1 MKIGILVTNIGNF
14 GAKGLYNSQ
23 EIGMAKSLNNDG
35 HSVEIYKYLDNK
47 VQTSVE
53 ESKIREGINIKY
65 IPVKSIGTHGISNL
79 SEIETDIDYLIYF
92 SDIQWMLSKVNKW
105 CLKNNIELIPYVGVI
120 ESNSLNIK
128 TKFIANIIAF
138 RNILIY
144 KRNKNL
150 IVKTPYVKKR
160 LEKKGVISRVVPV
173 GLDLDLLKTDY
184 YMYNRSE
191 LRKKYNISDEE
202 RVILFIGRLDEE
214 KNPEQAVEILNT
226 LIKRNLKYKLVMVGD
241 GLLKYKVLEH
251 VKKLKI
257 EKNFVYFNSIQNKD
271 IWEIYRISDYFINLN
286 KNEIFGMAILE
297 AMFYE
302 CKVIALEAPGP
313 NFIIEND
320 KSGYLVNSN
329 EEIID
334 KILNSK
340 NVQSIAHKRIVRN
353 FIWNDIG
360 KIIFRKL

>member
-138 RNILIY
+138 RNI
-144 KRNKNL
+144 
-150 IVKTPYVKKR
+150 
-160 LEKKGVISRVVPV
+160 
-173 GLDLDLLKTDY
+173 
-184 YMYNRSE
+184 
-191 LRKKYNISDEE
+191 
-202 RVILFIGRLDEE
+202 
-214 KNPEQAVEILNT
+214 
-226 LIKRNLKYKLVMVGD
+226 
-241 GLLKYKVLEH
+241 
-251 VKKLKI
+251 
-257 EKNFVYFNSIQNKD
+257 
-271 IWEIYRISDYFINLN
+271 
-286 KNEIFGMAILE
+286 
-297 AMFYE
+297 
-302 CKVIALEAPGP
+302 
-313 NFIIEND
+313 
-320 KSGYLVNSN
+320 
-329 EEIID
+329 
-334 KILNSK
+334 
-340 NVQSIAHKRIVRN
+340 
-353 FIWNDIG
+353 
-360 KIIFRKL
+360 